1 MAVLITGGLG
11 HVGSWVAT
19 HLARAGRKVI
29 ICDMA
34 AAHFDRMGLD
44 YLEEVR
50 DNIVLE
56 SVDVLDTHTLFETFL
71 RYQDELEG
79 VIHGVS
85 VIAGPTFKTRPFR
98 HLSINAMGTLNVYET
113 CRLLGI
119 KRIVNMSSGAVYG
132 DASGQLHETTPY
144 KATDLYG
151 ATKISGELYGDQ
163 YSETYDMDIRQARL
177 FFVYGPGKKPSH
189 MHAVYQAM
197 FGPLEGLKGVH
208 AANGRDQ
215 ITDWT
220 HVEDTAQGIVRL
232 FDTPAVP
239 HRHYNISCGVAVS
252 HQRIVELVSEQL
264 GYDSDMQL
272 GPGPFVVRGAPLDI
286 QRARDDLGFT
296 PRYADI
302 REGLEDYRRWL
313 LGQS

>member
-1 MAVLITGGLG
+1 MAILITGGLG

-19 HLARAGRKVI
+19 LLARAGRKVI

-34 AAHFDRMGLD
+34 AGRFEHMGLD
-44 YLEEVR
+44 YLAAVR
-50 DNIVLE
+50 RNIVLE
-56 SVDVLDTHTLFETFL
+56 SVDVLDTHTLMETLL
-71 RYQDELEG
+71 RYRDELEG

-132 DASGQLHETTPY
+132 DAQGPQHESMPY

-163 YSETYDMDIRQARL
+163 YSETYGMDIRQARL

-197 FGPLEGLKGVH
+197 FGPLEGLEGIH
-208 AANGRDQ
+208 APNGRDQ

-220 HVEDTAQGIVRL
+220 HVEDTAQGIIRL
-232 FDTPAVP
+232 FDTPSLP

-252 HQRIVELVSEQL
+252 HQRIVEMVSEQL

-286 QRARDDLGFT
+286 QRARDELGFT
-296 PRYADI
+296 PHYADI
-302 REGLEDYRRWL
+302 REGLKDYRRWL
-313 LGQS
+313 LEQN

>member
-56 SVDVLDTHTLFETFL
+56 SVDVLDTHTLFEAFL
-71 RYQDELEG
+71 RYRDELEG

-132 DASGQLHETTPY
+132 DASGKLHETTPY

-232 FDTPAVP
+232 FDTPAVA

-264 GYDSDMQL
+264 GCDSDMQL

-286 QRARDDLGFT
+286 QRARNDLGFT

>member
-19 HLARAGRKVI
+19 LLARQGKKVI

-34 AAHFDRMGLD
+34 APHVDRMGLD

-50 DNIVLE
+50 DNVHFE
-56 SVDVLDTHTLFETFL
+56 AVDVLDTHTLFETLL
-71 RYQDELEG
+71 RYRDELEG

-85 VIAGPTFKTRPFR
+85 VIAGPSFQTRPFK

-119 KRIVNMSSGAVYG
+119 DKVVNMSSGAVYG
-132 DASGQLHETTPY
+132 DAAGPQVETMPY

-163 YSETYDMDIRQARL
+163 YTATYGMDIRQARL
-177 FFVYGPGKKPSH
+177 FFVYGPGKRPSH

-197 FGPLEGLKGVH
+197 FGPLEGLRDVH
-208 AANGRDQ
+208 PDNGRDQ
-215 ITDWT
+215 TTDWT
-220 HVEDTAQGIVRL
+220 HVEDTARGILAL
-232 FDTPAVP
+232 FDADSVP
-239 HRHYNISCGVAVS
+239 HRHYNISCGVPIA
-252 HQRIVELVSEQL
+252 HQDIVDSVTDLL
-264 GYDSDMQL
+264 GHDSGMRL
-272 GPGPFVVRGAPLDI
+272 GPGPFVVRGSPLDI
-286 QRARDDLGFT
+286 TRARTDLGFE
-296 PRYADI
+296 PRFTDI
-302 REGLEDYRRWL
+302 REGLEDYHRWL
-313 LGQS
+313 KKNA

>member
-19 HLARAGRKVI
+19 LLARQGKKVI

-34 AAHFDRMGLD
+34 APHVDRMGLD

-50 DNIVLE
+50 DNVHFE
-56 SVDVLDTHTLFETFL
+56 AVDVLDTHTLFETFL
-71 RYQDELEG
+71 RYRDELEG

-85 VIAGPTFKTRPFR
+85 VIAGPSFQTRPFK

-119 KRIVNMSSGAVYG
+119 DKVVNMSSGAVYG
-132 DASGQLHETTPY
+132 DAAGPQVETMPY

-163 YSETYDMDIRQARL
+163 YTATYGMDIRQARL
-177 FFVYGPGKKPSH
+177 FFVYGPGKRPSH

-197 FGPLEGLKGVH
+197 FGPLEGLRDVH
-208 AANGRDQ
+208 PDNGRDQ
-215 ITDWT
+215 TTDWT
-220 HVEDTAQGIVRL
+220 HVEDTARGILAL
-232 FDTPAVP
+232 FDADSVP
-239 HRHYNISCGVAVS
+239 HRHYNISCGVPIA
-252 HQRIVELVSEQL
+252 HQDIVDSVTDLL
-264 GYDSDMQL
+264 GHDSGMRL
-272 GPGPFVVRGAPLDI
+272 GPGPFVVRGSPLDI
-286 QRARDDLGFT
+286 TRAREDLGFE
-296 PRYADI
+296 PRFTDI
-302 REGLEDYRRWL
+302 REGLEDYHRWL
-313 LGQS
+313 KKNA